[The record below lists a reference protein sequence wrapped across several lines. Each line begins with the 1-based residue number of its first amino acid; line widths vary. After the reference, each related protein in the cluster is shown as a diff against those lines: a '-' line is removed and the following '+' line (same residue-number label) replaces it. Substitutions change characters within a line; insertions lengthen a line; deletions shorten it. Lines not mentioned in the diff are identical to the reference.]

1 MRAFGAEWRT
11 ANIEGKVLSKPTK
24 SKRRVGW
31 MIGDQNLEFDHG
43 RAFWKPAARE
53 VLTSTGSA
61 VTPAGSAV
69 PLPDEED
76 QHEEEEPDDNAH
88 QQDIEEDKTH
98 GEEYDS
104 NDPLQL
110 KLGDEII
117 KWTVLDDGVTVDQR
131 SKDGFTWK
139 QCAINWPSGLE
150 VAEFR
155 TALDCWNIMFP
166 IQFFFGGDG
175 VLRWTNESLPH
186 NIQPFTE
193 YEFLQCMG
201 ILLDVLPL
209 SQYIVEDKEVICLNT
224 RECMVVQQDVEYVQS
239 LHQLQIMFV

>member
-1 MRAFGAEWRT
+1 
-11 ANIEGKVLSKPTK
+11 
-24 SKRRVGW
+24 

-61 VTPAGSAV
+61 VPPAGTAVPPAGTAVPPAGSAV

-88 QQDIEEDKTH
+88 QQDIEEDETH

-104 NDPLQL
+104 NDALQL

-155 TALDCWNIMFP
+155 NCTGLMEHYVP
-166 IQFFFGGDG
+166 IS
-175 VLRWTNESLPH
+175 V
-186 NIQPFTE
+186 
-193 YEFLQCMG
+193 FLW
-201 ILLDVLPL
+201 
-209 SQYIVEDKEVICLNT
+209 
-224 RECMVVQQDVEYVQS
+224 R
-239 LHQLQIMFV
+239 

>member
-1 MRAFGAEWRT
+1 MENAI
-11 ANIEGKVLSKPTK
+11 IEGKVLSKPTK
-24 SKRRVGW
+24 SKWRVGW
-31 MIGDQNLEFDHG
+31 MIGNQNLEFDHG
-43 RAFWKPAARE
+43 QAFWKPAARE

-61 VTPAGSAV
+61 VPPAGTAVPPAGTAVPPAGSAV

-88 QQDIEEDKTH
+88 QQDIEEDETH

-110 KLGDEII
+110 KLEDEII

-166 IQFFFGGDG
+166 FQFFFGGDG
-175 VLRWTNESLPH
+175 ILRWTNESLPH
-186 NIQPFTE
+186 NIHPFTE
-193 YEFLQCMG
+193 YMSFSN
-201 ILLDVLPL
+201 VWAF
-209 SQYIVEDKEVICLNT
+209 CLGQ
-224 RECMVVQQDVEYVQS
+224 V
-239 LHQLQIMFV
+239 